1 MDWNTE
7 KKVMDAVRKG
17 NSGFDEARRAGL
29 GFLAAQQAEYEVK
42 IKVNNEQA
50 DEARIRRN
58 REQDSTPDISG
69 AAGPLALVVV
79 ALGIANA
86 LPQILAFF
94 LYATFMFAMALCTAR
109 SFQNDH
115 RFAMLS
121 WTIFSA
127 FGFGSAIF
135 YISGDTWTPSGPAI
149 WFVELPALRTGTA
162 FGDAMVLGVCAGTV
176 LMLWGWLRYRTLRGI
191 GRMVIRPAI
200 STFRGLGGARWI
212 MRLLGV
218 VLSVAIVGCLVFF
231 YMGMANPSWQ
241 LQVVLAFVAVQA
253 LFAGYAWWAM
263 FKTPK
268 TLVDEMA
275 ALDLEKTLFELNRK
289 TLGRFVKS
297 RSMKERY
304 ELERRLVKHPRWIVG
319 TAIGQGETP
328 GTYRSAESRVELER
342 LANLPAEER
351 ELTRSLYALWSCR
364 RVAGEKKF
372 LLQALRKQG
381 IHPPRQKMR

>member
-1 MDWNTE
+1 MDWDTE
-7 KKVMDAVRKG
+7 RKVRDAMRLG
-17 NSGFDEARRAGL
+17 NSGHDAARRAGYSSWDSV
-29 GFLAAQQAEYEVK
+29 QAEGRARMW
-42 IKVNNEQA
+42 INNEREE
-50 DEARIRRN
+50 EARRKRPT
-58 REQDSTPDISG
+58 EYESMPDISG
-69 AAGPLALVVV
+69 AAGPLVLVMVV
-79 ALGIANA
+79 LGLANA

-94 LYATFMFAMALCTAR
+94 LYATFIFAMALCTAR
-109 SFQNDH
+109 SFQDDH

-162 FGDAMVLGVCAGTV
+162 FGDAMVLGVCAGTIPMV
-176 LMLWGWLRYRTLRGI
+176 WGWLRYRTLRGI
-191 GRMVIRPAI
+191 GRIAIRPAI

-263 FKTPK
+263 FKTPR

-351 ELTRSLYALWSCR
+351 ELARSLYALWSCR